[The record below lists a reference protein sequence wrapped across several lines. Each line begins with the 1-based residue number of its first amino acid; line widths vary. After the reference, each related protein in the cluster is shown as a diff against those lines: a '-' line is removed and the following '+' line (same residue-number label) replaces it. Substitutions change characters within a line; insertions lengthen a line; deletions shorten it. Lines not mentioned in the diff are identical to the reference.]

1 MRKIVLSVCLA
12 AMATNLFAYNWS
24 SVLKMGKDKNTKAGV
39 AYLTAEEDGMLFS
52 WASGSGYT
60 SNLRFS
66 MFINTGFRYNYN
78 LTKNVALYTGVG
90 IKNVGTSDRY
100 IPFVGTNKIVSRA
113 RSYFVGAPIG
123 VRIGN
128 FKKNTE
134 VILGGGVDIT
144 ANYQVKSW
152 TEGSKHSTK
161 VKDNWW
167 FDDTY
172 TNLVNP
178 YIFAGF
184 KVKGVGLKYQFYT
197 TNNLKNGNTNLQFIS
212 LILNNNQ
219 STMKKNV
226 KTKKIKKSINSI

>member
-1 MRKIVLSVCLA
+1 
-12 AMATNLFAYNWS
+12 
-24 SVLKMGKDKNTKAGV
+24 
-39 AYLTAEEDGMLFS
+39 
-52 WASGSGYT
+52 
-60 SNLRFS
+60 
-66 MFINTGFRYNYN
+66 
-78 LTKNVALYTGVG
+78 VG

-100 IPFVGTNKIVSRA
+100 KVSSNSKDSVARA

-197 TNNLKNGNTNLQFIS
+197 NNNLKNGNTNLQFIS